1 MVMMRVTTKLKKK
14 VRKAFKQ
21 NKLLISRLI
30 IAAILLIS
38 IIGGLKMMQSQNQ
51 ALDYK
56 ISGVTIDWLPPGVLM
71 RKAEID
77 NQAARYNIEADL
89 VAIIMT
95 LESGGYVKA
104 DSGLAQGLMQVT
116 PYTAKDISTKHL
128 IKPTNSY
135 NLFEPSTSIEFGVS
149 YLSYLRN
156 TFCGKKAELPEIKC
170 IEMVA
175 AGYNG
180 GPGAANI
187 VFKDEPLQEDET
199 IIYSRNAVK
208 MWQERRSSTSPTY
221 TAWLKAGGQSLV
233 DKAINHK

>member
-1 MVMMRVTTKLKKK
+1 MVMMRAIAKSKKK
-14 VRKAFKQ
+14 LRKVLGK
-21 NKLLISRLI
+21 NKLLFSRLI
-30 IAAILLIS
+30 AGGILIGS
-38 IIGGLKMMQSQNQ
+38 VIGGIYIMQRHDY

-56 ISGVTIDWLPPGVLM
+56 ISGVSIDWLPAGVLQ
-71 RKAEID
+71 RRQEIND
-77 NQAARYNIEADL
+77 QAARYNIEADL

-104 DSGLAQGLMQVT
+104 DSGLAEGLMQIT
-116 PYTAKDISTKHL
+116 PYTAEDISTKHL
-128 IKPTNSY
+128 IEPTDSY
-135 NLFEPSTSIEFGVS
+135 NLFDPKTSIEFGVS

-156 TFCGKKAELPEIKC
+156 TFCGKKGELPEIKC

-187 VFKDEPLQEDET
+187 IFKDEPLIEDET

-208 MWQERRSSTSPTY
+208 MWQERRASTSPTY
-221 TAWLKAGGQSLV
+221 QAWLKAGGQSLV
-233 DKAINHK
+233 DKAVAS

>member
-1 MVMMRVTTKLKKK
+1 MTIAAKLKKK
-14 VRKAFKQ
+14 IRKLFKQ
-21 NKLLISRLI
+21 NKLLISRLVI
-30 IAAILLIS
+30 GGILLIL
-38 IIGGLKMMQSQNQ
+38 IIGGINMMQRQDY

-56 ISGVTIDWLPPGVLM
+56 ISGVTIDWLPAGVLK
-71 RKAEID
+71 RTEEI
-77 NQAARYNIEADL
+77 NSQAARYNIAADF

-104 DSGLAQGLMQVT
+104 DSGVARGLMQVT
-116 PYTAKDISTKHL
+116 PYTAKDISSKHL
-128 IKPTNSY
+128 IEPTTSY
-135 NLFEPSTSIEFGVS
+135 DLFDPRTSIEFGVS

-156 TFCGKKAELPEIKC
+156 TFCGKTGELPETKC

-208 MWQERRSSTSPTY
+208 MWQERQAKTSPTY
-221 TAWLKAGGQSLV
+221 QAWLKAGGQSLV
-233 DKAINHK
+233 DKAIDD